1 MNVSN
6 DNVQWCEFKMPK
18 TSTFKEK
25 YNCDQIVEMFDQNE
39 MDQREC
45 DEFVY
50 SKGVFESSA
59 VTEFDLVCDR
69 NHLKASHRAHSA
81 LKLEKSEISK
91 VQKNIICHF
100 KNGKKSIFAPEK
112 IPKIAFLLVLN
123 IFLVQK
129 LRFFCHF

>member
-18 TSTFKEK
+18 TSSTLEK
-25 YNCDQIVEMFDQNE
+25 YNCDQIVETFDQNE

-50 SKGVFESSA
+50 SKDVFESSA

-69 NHLKASHRAHSA
+69 NHLKASHSA
-81 LKLEKSEISK
+81 GHPLCIEI
-91 VQKNIICHF
+91 
-100 KNGKKSIFAPEK
+100 
-112 IPKIAFLLVLN
+112 
-123 IFLVQK
+123 
-129 LRFFCHF
+129 FFCQHRQL